1 MLNLPC
7 NIEANE
13 RVTRVVIGAVLFIA
27 ALLGLGRGFLFL
39 VGIVLIAEA
48 FIGFCGIPMLA
59 EKFKLNDMFKKKNQQ
74 P

>member
-1 MLNLPC
+1 MFNLPC
-7 NIEANE
+7 NIEGNE
-13 RVTRVVIGAVLFIA
+13 RVTRVVIGAVLLIA

-39 VGIVLIAEA
+39 VGVVLIAEA

-59 EKFKLNDMFKKKNQQ
+59 EKFKLNDMFKKKDQ